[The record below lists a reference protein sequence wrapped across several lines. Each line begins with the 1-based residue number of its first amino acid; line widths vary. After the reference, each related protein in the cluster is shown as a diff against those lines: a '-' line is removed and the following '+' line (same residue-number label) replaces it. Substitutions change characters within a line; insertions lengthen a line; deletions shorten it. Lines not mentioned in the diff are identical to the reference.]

1 MQEKPAFDHLTGEVL
16 EQVFIRKT
24 NEPPT
29 ENHFIKFLLITDN
42 GELCKK
48 IKDQRCVLEAVLE
61 AETPMGWCRNVPSPC
76 FELFDALQGDRNKRA
91 KVPALFQRDLEV
103 LTDPEWNQNCRACLD
118 AKCASQGAQQ
128 QQELGQINWE
138 KKKRWSTKS
147 SNPRRLTCP
156 LMKIRISERKKGLFA
171 RFSSLYSNILKFQSC
186 SYSLHLLFFFID
198 CLNSIS
204 SSVTLVCFTDSETKA
219 LNLLTIYQELVRI
232 CSIHWFQSPANRK
245 SVALQNL
252 GLLL

>member
-128 QQELGQINWE
+128 QQELGQINWGKKKKKMKHKE
-138 KKKRWSTKS
+138 LKPQKINMPSNEDQDFRKKKR
-147 SNPRRLTCP
+147 
-156 LMKIRISERKKGLFA
+156 A
-171 RFSSLYSNILKFQSC
+171 
-186 SYSLHLLFFFID
+186 
-198 CLNSIS
+198 
-204 SSVTLVCFTDSETKA
+204 
-219 LNLLTIYQELVRI
+219 I
-232 CSIHWFQSPANRK
+232 CK
-245 SVALQNL
+245 V
-252 GLLL
+252 